1 MRYPSYKRPIERIND
16 RLYIIYAIYPIDR
29 VRDVNGIKKWLGC
42 DTAFKVNQKGEYWF
56 CEEIEEAQ
64 IIT

>member
-29 VRDVNGIKKWLGC
+29 VRDVNGIKEWLGC
-42 DTAFKVNQKGEYWF
+42 DTAFKIKKKGQYWF